1 MIDILIKGGTIVD
14 GTAASA
20 YKADILIRDGMIAEI
35 GADLRA
41 EGARELDASGAI
53 VAPGFIDT
61 HTHLDAAMFWDP
73 AMSPMT
79 QHGVTSAL
87 IGNCSLGL
95 APVRRSDRDTVVDLL
110 SYLEDIP
117 TSAINASIKWEWESF
132 AEYAAALRGRQFGLN
147 VLSLV
152 PHSLLRIYVM
162 GEDAWTRAATP
173 EEIER
178 IATELADSLQAGAI
192 GLSYSM
198 LHKDR
203 HGRLVPSQFADE
215 FEMERLFQVLGEHKA
230 LFQCICNSQNKAQ
243 ILERL
248 GGYSKQYGVMV
259 LDNALLHF
267 DGQPL
272 RSGEQVALLERLNAS
287 GGLVRSMMSPRS
299 FDLEINFFTSV
310 CFASFPAWNELVQA
324 SPDRKLTIL
333 QDTKWRA
340 RGRQEFR
347 STSDLLFPI
356 KTPDQIRIIAVGAN
370 VDTCWIGRSLGDLVA
385 QRGGDI
391 SDVLAD
397 WVLENDL
404 ECRFIVPLG
413 NTDVEKVGELLR
425 NPNVF
430 VSGSD
435 AGAHLQMFCAV
446 GDTTLFLTR
455 YVRDRQLFTI
465 EEGVYE
471 LTGKQAEL
479 LKLQNRGRIALG
491 LAADVT
497 VFALEDLEWGEQELV
512 NDLPGEAAR
521 FTRPS
526 GGFRFTL
533 VNGQIAQ
540 ENGRETAK
548 LNGTFLECR

>member
-1 MIDILIKGGTIVD
+1 
-14 GTAASA
+14 
-20 YKADILIRDGMIAEI
+20 
-35 GADLRA
+35 
-41 EGARELDASGAI
+41 
-53 VAPGFIDT
+53 
-61 HTHLDAAMFWDP
+61 
-73 AMSPMT
+73 
-79 QHGVTSAL
+79 
-87 IGNCSLGL
+87 
-95 APVRRSDRDTVVDLL
+95 
-110 SYLEDIP
+110 
-117 TSAINASIKWEWESF
+117 
-132 AEYAAALRGRQFGLN
+132 
-147 VLSLV
+147 
-152 PHSLLRIYVM
+152 
-162 GEDAWTRAATP
+162 
-173 EEIER
+173 
-178 IATELADSLQAGAI
+178 
-192 GLSYSM
+192 
-198 LHKDR
+198 
-203 HGRLVPSQFADE
+203 
-215 FEMERLFQVLGEHKA
+215 
-230 LFQCICNSQNKAQ
+230 
-243 ILERL
+243 
-248 GGYSKQYGVMV
+248 
-259 LDNALLHF
+259 
-267 DGQPL
+267 
-272 RSGEQVALLERLNAS
+272 
-287 GGLVRSMMSPRS
+287 
-299 FDLEINFFTSV
+299 
-310 CFASFPAWNELVQA
+310 VQA

-397 WVLENDL
+397 WVLENDF
-404 ECRFIVPLG
+404 ECRFVVPLG

-548 LNGTFLECR
+548 LNGTFLEHAS

>member
-117 TSAINASIKWEWESF
+117 TSAINAAIKWAWESF

-299 FDLEINFFTSV
+299 FDL
-310 CFASFPAWNELVQA
+310 
-324 SPDRKLTIL
+324 
-333 QDTKWRA
+333 
-340 RGRQEFR
+340 
-347 STSDLLFPI
+347 
-356 KTPDQIRIIAVGAN
+356 
-370 VDTCWIGRSLGDLVA
+370 
-385 QRGGDI
+385 
-391 SDVLAD
+391 
-397 WVLENDL
+397 
-404 ECRFIVPLG
+404 
-413 NTDVEKVGELLR
+413 
-425 NPNVF
+425 
-430 VSGSD
+430 
-435 AGAHLQMFCAV
+435 
-446 GDTTLFLTR
+446 
-455 YVRDRQLFTI
+455 
-465 EEGVYE
+465 
-471 LTGKQAEL
+471 
-479 LKLQNRGRIALG
+479 
-491 LAADVT
+491 
-497 VFALEDLEWGEQELV
+497 
-512 NDLPGEAAR
+512 
-521 FTRPS
+521 
-526 GGFRFTL
+526 
-533 VNGQIAQ
+533 
-540 ENGRETAK
+540 
-548 LNGTFLECR
+548 

>member
-1 MIDILIKGGTIVD
+1 L
-14 GTAASA
+14 
-20 YKADILIRDGMIAEI
+20 
-35 GADLRA
+35 
-41 EGARELDASGAI
+41 
-53 VAPGFIDT
+53 
-61 HTHLDAAMFWDP
+61 
-73 AMSPMT
+73 
-79 QHGVTSAL
+79 
-87 IGNCSLGL
+87 
-95 APVRRSDRDTVVDLL
+95 
-110 SYLEDIP
+110 
-117 TSAINASIKWEWESF
+117 
-132 AEYAAALRGRQFGLN
+132 
-147 VLSLV
+147 
-152 PHSLLRIYVM
+152 
-162 GEDAWTRAATP
+162 
-173 EEIER
+173 
-178 IATELADSLQAGAI
+178 
-192 GLSYSM
+192 
-198 LHKDR
+198 
-203 HGRLVPSQFADE
+203 
-215 FEMERLFQVLGEHKA
+215 
-230 LFQCICNSQNKAQ
+230 
-243 ILERL
+243 LERF
-248 GGYSKQYGVMV
+248 GGYSSQYGVTV
-259 LDNALLHF
+259 INNALMQLTER
-267 DGQPL
+267 PEE
-272 RSGEQVALLERLNAS
+272 SAIETALLARLNSA
-287 GGLVRSMMSPRS
+287 GGRIYAMMSPRS
-299 FDLEINFFTSV
+299 FDLEVNFFSTL
-310 CFASFPAWNELVQA
+310 CFVGYPVWNELVQA
-324 SPDRKLTIL
+324 SPEDKRCML
-333 QDTKWRA
+333 QDGKWRERA
-340 RGRQEFR
+340 REEFG
-347 STSDLLFPI
+347 STSDVMFPVNKPENI
-356 KTPDQIRIIAVGAN
+356 SITSVAPGIDKA
-370 VDTCWIGRSLGDLVA
+370 WIGRSLGDLVA